1 MSEKKSGEGNIIFRG
16 VKAVIQFL
24 GEVKAELVK
33 VAWPTR
39 AETIA
44 STWVVLF
51 AVAVSS
57 LWIFLSDQVSSLVI
71 SGLIRL
77 IH

>member
-1 MSEKKSGEGNIIFRG
+1 MSEKKSGEGNIIVRG
-16 VKAVIQFL
+16 VRAVVQFL
-24 GEVKAELVK
+24 AEVKAELVK

-51 AVAVSS
+51 AVALTSV
-57 LWIFLSDQVSSLVI
+57 WIFASDQVASIVI

-77 IH
+77 LN

>member
-1 MSEKKSGEGNIIFRG
+1 MSEKKSGEGNIIVRG
-16 VKAVIQFL
+16 VRAVVQFL
-24 GEVKAELVK
+24 AEVKAELVK

-51 AVAVSS
+51 AVGLTSV
-57 LWIFLSDQVSSLVI
+57 WIFASDQVASIVI

-77 IH
+77 LN

>member
-1 MSEKKSGEGNIIFRG
+1 MSEKKSGEGFFVVRG
-16 VKAVIQFL
+16 VKAMIQFL
-24 GEVKAELVK
+24 GEVKAELIK

-51 AVAVSS
+51 AVVLSS
-57 LWIFLSDQVSSLVI
+57 LWVFFSDQVSSLVI

>member
-1 MSEKKSGEGNIIFRG
+1 MSEKKSGEGNIIVRG
-16 VKAVIQFL
+16 VKSVIQFL
-24 GEVKAELVK
+24 GEVKAELIK

-51 AVAVSS
+51 AVVASS